1 MATGEAL
8 FSLIQTL
15 SKGEKSSFTRNNKPQ
30 KKDNNYNEVFIVLS
44 KIGEYDKE
52 EILARLQGTMTKKKL
67 QDAETY
73 LYKKIIATLKASYSQ
88 SSIDIQLHDLIL
100 EAQILYRKGLNE
112 LAIKIF
118 AKAEKKAKEHHKNA
132 LLLEI
137 APQKAAAIV
146 ALNKINVQEDIDL
159 TYEMAHNA
167 VINLKQEMYYR
178 HENIKLVTGFRTKPN
193 DTEYAIECYQK
204 IQKNGFPTEGTFFS
218 KYYYYN
224 ILALSSRL
232 QKNYENAIKYQAKA
246 VDIWDEHFNIIKKN
260 IAAYITQLANQINY
274 LICAKKYDEAEVVIK
289 KMEDLEAS
297 NLDEKGEQFQNVY
310 FQKQRLYLNQKN
322 YTASKNLVKEIK
334 EGLTLYAEKI
344 NISRELTFLYT
355 IGLTFWLMRD
365 YVEALTW
372 FEKIPNSNRFNEHR
386 PDVVRVVHLLQLAIF
401 YEINSGNVVEL
412 IDNKLRSVKRK
423 EISPFEEILI
433 QFFRELNDCLRS
445 SKKEQVIF
453 TNFKIALNQLEGQQI
468 TGYEAYCDWVSYR
481 CGIKLG

>member
-15 SKGEKSSFTRNNKPQ
+15 SKGEKNSFTRNNKIQ
-30 KKDNNYNEVFIVLS
+30 KKDNNYNEVFSILS

-52 EILARLQGTMTKKKL
+52 EVLARLQGVMTKKKL

-73 LYKKIIATLKASYSQ
+73 LYKKLIATLKASYSKD
-88 SSIDIQLHDLIL
+88 SIDIQLHDLIL
-100 EAQILYRKGLNE
+100 EAQILSKKGLNE
-112 LAIKIF
+112 LAIKTF
-118 AKAEKKAKEHHKNA
+118 AKAEKKAKEYHKNA

-146 ALNKINVQEDIDL
+146 ALNKTNVKADIDL
-159 TYEMAHNA
+159 TYEMARNA
-167 VINLKQEMYYR
+167 VIDLEQEMDYR
-178 HENIKLVTGFRTKPN
+178 HENIKLLTGFRTKTN
-193 DTEYAIECYQK
+193 NTEYARECYQR
-204 IQKNGFPTEGTFFS
+204 IERNGFPKEGTFFS

-232 QKNYENAIKYQAKA
+232 QKNYDNAIKYQAKA
-246 VDIWDEHFNIIKKN
+246 IDIWSEHPKIVQKN
-260 IAAYITQLANQINY
+260 LATYITQLANQVNY
-274 LICAKKYDEAEVVIK
+274 LICAKKYHKAEVVIRK
-289 KMEDLEAS
+289 IENLKPS
-297 NLDEKGEQFQNVY
+297 NLDEEGEQFQNVY

-322 YTASKNLVKEIK
+322 YEGSKQLVKNIE
-334 EGLTLYAEKI
+334 EGLKKYAKKI

-365 YVEALTW
+365 YVQALTW

-386 PDVVRVVHLLQLAIF
+386 PDVVRSVHLLQLAIF
-401 YEINSGNVVEL
+401 YEVNSDRVIEL
-412 IDNKLRSVKRK
+412 IDNKLRAVRRR
-423 EISPFEEILI
+423 EMSPFEDVLI
-433 QFFRELNDCLRS
+433 DFFRQLNDCARF

-453 TNFKIALNQLEGQQI
+453 TNFQIALNKLEGQQI

-481 CGIKLG
+481 CEIKL